1 MDSTTP
7 GDTELVQNVAR
18 LVWNNGQKFF
28 WIPFYGAQGYDK
40 WRSYG
45 FSHVFLQPNYYAEN
59 VPPDERMDK
68 AAVLARRYNLGIEI
82 ECDEAILYNASY
94 YDLFYKQLDKAHQ
107 LKIDKEASK
116 AYYAGSKTLVK
127 ASRSNNYYIHAIYDD
142 IYRWI
147 NGTYK
152 MCVII

>member
-45 FSHVFLQPNYYAEN
+45 FSHVFL
-59 VPPDERMDK
+59 
-68 AAVLARRYNLGIEI
+68 
-82 ECDEAILYNASY
+82 
-94 YDLFYKQLDKAHQ
+94 
-107 LKIDKEASK
+107 
-116 AYYAGSKTLVK
+116 
-127 ASRSNNYYIHAIYDD
+127 
-142 IYRWI
+142 
-147 NGTYK
+147 
-152 MCVII
+152 